1 MYGEPIAPEVRAWVG
16 ERLPAA
22 EIVVWPVGH
31 HFLHLAHP
39 ERFAGLLRSV
49 AAPVSSPQPALGR

>member
-31 HFLHLAHP
+31 HFPHP

-49 AAPVSSPQPALGR
+49 AASVSSPQPALGR